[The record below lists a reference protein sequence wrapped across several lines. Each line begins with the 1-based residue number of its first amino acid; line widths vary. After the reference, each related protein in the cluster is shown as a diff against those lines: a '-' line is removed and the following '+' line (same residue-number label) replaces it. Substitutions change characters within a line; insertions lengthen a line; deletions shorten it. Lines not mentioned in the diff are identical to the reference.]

1 MCPVESRKQMQT
13 ELKFRTLID
22 VFNESLAEIESL
34 DKKCL
39 EIIRA
44 DREESLSFGQLKAG
58 ARDFAVW
65 LIQSQ
70 GIGIGD
76 KVVIL
81 GKNRADW
88 DVALW
93 GVILAGAIPVLIDP
107 ERPVEGVINHLR
119 HTESRLIIIA
129 NDYQDAESRGEL
141 INFTAGRGMAFIEM
155 TIYEKAG
162 GSEAVPALSPG
173 GILPPAEQGQDALAT
188 TDELLNKIPA
198 GIDIDDTAVIL
209 CTSGTTGDPREVE
222 LTHRNLIANLQ
233 GSVDKVKI
241 SHEDTLGHIL
251 PPHHSFGLTVGKML
265 PLCVGAT
272 SVYTNKYRQMAEL
285 IRDKEIT
292 IFVAVPALYTMLAK
306 NFEESL
312 AKEKKKKPYVRL
324 LDRHSPKLV
333 GKGIIKKLGWSK
345 IRFFLSGSAPMP
357 EWVLDV
363 FWRRGLL
370 LYEGYGATENS
381 PVYGFNEDACKL
393 GSVGKP
399 INTISVKIVNEDNQE
414 LPPGEK
420 GEIALGGPCIMKGY
434 YKNPKATEKAI
445 KIDDEGV
452 RWLLTGDLG
461 HLDEEGNLY
470 ITGRKKYVIVL
481 PGGKNVS
488 PEHVESALSEARF
501 VGEILVVTG
510 FRKDTT
516 GIEQETIKAIVR
528 PAWDAIET
536 HANHSADDLLDKPH
550 VLKNLIWRNINEC
563 QQNSR
568 QLSSFEKI
576 SSQHLEIRIEE
587 FQKTSTGKIRR
598 EAYMKV

>member
-1 MCPVESRKQMQT
+1 
-13 ELKFRTLID
+13 LID
-22 VFNESLAEIESL
+22 VFNESLAEIKSL

-44 DREESLSFGQLKAG
+44 DREESLTFEQLKG
-58 ARDFAVW
+58 KSLDFAVW

-70 GIGIGD
+70 GIRVGD
-76 KVVIL
+76 KIAIL

-107 ERPVEGVINHLR
+107 ERPVEGVINHLT
-119 HTESRLIIIA
+119 HTDSRLIVMA
-129 NDYQDAESRGEL
+129 DDYQDAESRQEL
-141 INFTAGRGMAFIEM
+141 RDFAVRHGVVFIEM
-155 TIYEKAG
+155 TIYEETG
-162 GSEAVPALSPG
+162 LSDNE
-173 GILPPAEQGQDALAT
+173 I
-188 TDELLNKIPA
+188 DELLNKIPA
-198 GIDIDDTAVIL
+198 GIDTDDTAVIL

-222 LTHRNLIANLQ
+222 LTHQNLGANLL
-233 GSVDKVKI
+233 GSVQKVKI
-241 SHEDTLGHIL
+241 SHKDMLGHIL
-251 PPHHSFGLTVGKML
+251 PPHHSFGLTVGKLL
-265 PLCVGAT
+265 PFCVGAT
-272 SVYTNKYRQMAEL
+272 NVYINKYRQMAEL

-306 NFEESL
+306 SFEESL
-312 AKEKKKKPYVRL
+312 AKEKQKKPHIKL
-324 LDRHSPKLV
+324 LDRHTPKLV
-333 GKGIIKKLGWSK
+333 GKRIIKKLGWSK

-363 FWRRGLL
+363 FWRRGML
-370 LYEGYGATENS
+370 LYEGYGTTENS
-381 PVYGFNEDACKL
+381 PVYGFNEEAGKL

-399 INTISVKIVNEDNQE
+399 INTIFVKIVNEDNRE

-434 YKNPKATEKAI
+434 HKNPKATEAALKT
-445 KIDDEGV
+445 DDNGV

-461 HLDEEGNLY
+461 HLDEEGNLS

-501 VGEILVVTG
+501 VGEVLVVPG
-510 FRKDTT
+510 FWKDPA
-516 GIEQETIKAIVR
+516 GVVQETVRAIVR
-528 PAWDAIET
+528 PAWEAIET
-536 HANHSADDLLDKPH
+536 HANHSSEDLADKPQ

-598 EAYMKV
+598 EVYMKV